1 MGLLELKRQDPTGT
15 FRLLEAMAADVRSK
29 RQGA

>member
-1 MGLLELKRQDPTGT
+1 MGLLELKRQDPTST
-15 FRLLEAMAADVRSK
+15 FRLLEAMADDVRSK